1 MASAIRETIAAAA
14 LGMVGWGYIYGATGW
29 VCTAARVEQQ
39 AAQYPAYADLIR
51 KYGLGKWLGKRC
63 VDCAQ
68 NTKLSA
74 KAAGITIP
82 SGATSQWNADIWAD
96 KGTMDT
102 LPDDSV
108 GLFLYRQSGAKMQ
121 HTGVCLGDGTVSEA
135 RGHAYGVIR
144 SLLTAYSWTHW
155 GRLDESRATATPA
168 TTATTATGTITT
180 ETERVNQVSTLAGYL
195 CTVSGLKTGTSK
207 LNIRSSMDD
216 TANNKIGT
224 VTSGEQV
231 TCTADT
237 GTWATV
243 KTAAGVTGFCK
254 SQYLTAVS
262 AVDTDSD
269 RLTLLEARVAALE
282 IKVLGASQA
291 AMSD

>member
-1 MASAIRETIAAAA
+1 MASAIWETIAAAA

-51 KYGLGKWLGKRC
+51 KYGLGKWLNKHC

-68 NTKLSA
+68 NTRLSA

-82 SGATSQWNADIWAD
+82 SGATSQWNADIWAE
-96 KGTMDT
+96 KGNIAT
-102 LPDDSV
+102 LPNDSV
-108 GLFLYRQSGAKMQ
+108 GLFLYRQSGTKMQ

-144 SLLTAYSWTHW
+144 SQLAAYGWTHW
-155 GRLDESRATATPA
+155 GRLDESRAAA
-168 TTATTATGTITT
+168 VTTTETTTETTTT
-180 ETERVNQVSTLAGYL
+180 ETEGVNQVSTLAGYL
-195 CTVSGLKTGTSK
+195 CVVSGLKTGTSK

-216 TANNKIGT
+216 AANNKIGT
-224 VTSGEQV
+224 ISSGEQV

-243 KTAAGVTGFCK
+243 KTADGLTGYCK
-254 SQYLTAVS
+254 SQYLSAVS
-262 AVDTDSD
+262 KADTSDSD

-291 AMSD
+291 DG

>member
-1 MASAIRETIAAAA
+1 MASSIQKTIATAAR
-14 LGMVGWGYIYGATGW
+14 GMVGWGYIYGATGW

-51 KYGLGKWLGKRC
+51 KYGFGKWLGKRC

-68 NTKLSA
+68 NTKISA

-102 LPDDSV
+102 LPDDNV
-108 GLFLYRQSGAKMQ
+108 GLFLYRQSGSKMQ

-144 SLLTAYSWTHW
+144 SQLAAYGWTHW
-155 GRLDESRATATPA
+155 GRLDESRAAA
-168 TTATTATGTITT
+168 TTATTATTTT
-180 ETERVNQVSTLAGYL
+180 ETEGVNQMSTLAGYL

-224 VTSGEQV
+224 VTFGEQV

-237 GTWATV
+237 GTWATI
-243 KTAAGVTGFCK
+243 KTATGVVGYCK

-262 AVDTDSD
+262 KADSSDID
-269 RLTLLEARVAALE
+269 RLTLLEERVTALE
-282 IKVLGASQA
+282 VKVLGINKAASA
-291 AMSD
+291 ADTE

>member
-14 LGMVGWGYIYGATGW
+14 LGMVGWGYLYGATGW

-51 KYGLGKWLGKRC
+51 KYGLGKWLNKHC

-68 NTKLSA
+68 NTRLSA

-82 SGATSQWNADIWAD
+82 SGATSQWNADIWAE
-96 KGTMDT
+96 KGAIGT

-108 GLFLYRQSGAKMQ
+108 GLFLYRQSGTKMQ

-144 SLLTAYSWTHW
+144 SQLTAYGWTHW
-155 GRLDESRATATPA
+155 GRLDESRAAATATN
-168 TTATTATGTITT
+168 TTTTT
-180 ETERVNQVSTLAGYL
+180 ETEGVNQVSTLAGYL
-195 CTVSGLKTGTSK
+195 CVVSGLKSGTSK

-216 TANNKIGT
+216 AANNRIGT
-224 VTSGEQV
+224 VSSGEQV

-243 KTAAGVTGFCK
+243 KTANGLTGYCK
-254 SQYLTAVS
+254 SQYLSAVS
-262 AVDTDSD
+262 KADTSDSD

-282 IKVLGASQA
+282 VKVLGASQA
-291 AMSD
+291 DG

>member
-1 MASAIRETIAAAA
+1 MASAIRETIAATA
-14 LGMVGWGYIYGATGW
+14 LGMVGWGYLYGATGW

-51 KYGLGKWLGKRC
+51 KYGLGKWLNKHC

-74 KAAGITIP
+74 KAAGLTIP
-82 SGATSQWNADIWAD
+82 SGATSQWNADIWAE

-108 GLFLYRQSGAKMQ
+108 GLFLYRQSGNKMQ

-144 SLLTAYSWTHW
+144 SQLAAYGWTHW
-155 GRLDESRATATPA
+155 GRLDESLAAATATEE
-168 TTATTATGTITT
+168 TTTETTTT
-180 ETERVNQVSTLAGYL
+180 ETEGVNQVSTLAGYL
-195 CTVSGLKTGTSK
+195 CVVSGLKTGTSK

-216 TANNKIGT
+216 TASNKIGT
-224 VTSGEQV
+224 VSSGEQV
-231 TCTADT
+231 ACTADT

-243 KTAAGVTGFCK
+243 KTAAGLTGYCK
-254 SQYLTAVS
+254 SQYLSAVS
-262 AVDTDSD
+262 KVESSESD
-269 RLTLLEARVAALE
+269 RLTPLEARVAALE
-282 IKVLGASQA
+282 VKVLGASQA
-291 AMSD
+291 DG

>member
-29 VCTAARVEQQ
+29 VCTAERVEQQ

-68 NTKLSA
+68 NTKISA

-144 SLLTAYSWTHW
+144 SQLTAYGWTHW
-155 GRLDESRATATPA
+155 GRLDESRAAA
-168 TTATTATGTITT
+168 TTTETQTNPTT
-180 ETERVNQVSTLAGYL
+180 ETEGVNQVSSLAGYL

-224 VTSGEQV
+224 VSSGEQV
-231 TCTADT
+231 TCSADT

-243 KTAAGVTGFCK
+243 KTSAGVTGYCK

-262 AVDTDSD
+262 KVETADSD
-269 RLTLLEARVAALE
+269 RLTLLESRVAALE
-282 IKVLGASQA
+282 VKVLGTSQA
-291 AMSD
+291 DG